1 MKKLCLL
8 LFTVALTFL
17 SAGKLNADTVY
28 VNIMDAF
35 FDPANFTVNVGDQV
49 KWTLMQGSHTT
60 SSMTIPAGAATWNYA
75 FTGIGDT
82 YVYNV
87 VFAGSYSYECLFHP
101 GMQGTFTALSALPFV
116 ENFDYPVGD
125 SLTGH
130 GWTKHSGTGLTI
142 LVQSG
147 SLTYGGYPSSGIGN
161 HVVIAGGGGSRE
173 DVNQSFD
180 EQNVN
185 GSVIYYS
192 FLANVASAFATADY
206 FIHIGDRV
214 SPTAFTLFAARVYV
228 QDVSGNLRFGMSNT
242 STSTMGTTNFSYGT
256 TYLIFVKYTINTGGA
271 DECKLW
277 VFSSGVPP
285 DETSAGTP
293 EVTNSATTGQDII
306 DAIALR
312 QGAQA
317 YSVQVDGI
325 RLSTTWSDLIPVEL
339 TSFTASGSGSDV
351 ILNWSTAT
359 ELNNYGFEIQRSV
372 SASEFMTVGF
382 VAGSGT
388 TTETK
393 NYRFVDANLVS
404 GSYSYRL
411 KQVDFDGTFS
421 YSNEVSADVSAP
433 MQFELAQNYPN
444 PFNPGTN
451 IKFTLPQSSE
461 VTLKVYN
468 ALGQEVASLIN
479 RFMEAGSHTIN
490 FNATSLNS
498 GIYFYRLNAGQ
509 FSEVRKMTLIK

>member
-1 MKKLCLL
+1 MKKLCLP
-8 LFTVALTFL
+8 LFIIAFTFL
-17 SAGKLNADTVY
+17 LAGNLNADTVY
-28 VNIMDAF
+28 VNVLDLSF
-35 FDPANFTVNVGDQV
+35 SPSSVNVNVGDQV
-49 KWTLMQGSHTT
+49 KWTLVAGSHTT
-60 SSMTIPAGAATWNYA
+60 SSMTVPAGAATWNYT

-87 VFAGSYSYECLFHP
+87 AVAGNYTYECLFHP
-101 GMQGTFTALSALPFV
+101 GMEGQFTAASVLPFV

-125 SLTGH
+125 LLTLH
-130 GWTKHSGTGLTI
+130 GWTNHSGTGTFQT
-142 LVQSG
+142 VAAG
-147 SLTYGGYPSSGIGN
+147 SLSYPGYPSSGIGN
-161 HVVIAGGGGSRE
+161 HVVIAGGAGSRE

-185 GSVIYYS
+185 GAVMYFS
-192 FLANVASAFATADY
+192 FLVNVASAFATADY

-214 SPTAFTLFAARVYV
+214 APNAFTLFAARVFV
-228 QDVSGNLRFGMSNT
+228 QDDTGNLKFGLSNT
-242 STSTMGTTNFSYGT
+242 STVTMGTTNFVYGT
-256 TYLIFVKYTINTGGA
+256 TYLVFVKYTISTAGA

-277 VFSSGVPP
+277 VFSSGVPS

-293 EVTNSATTGQDII
+293 EVTNSATNGQDII
-306 DAIALR
+306 DAIGLR
-312 QGAQA
+312 QGGQA
-317 YSVQVDGI
+317 YSAQVDGI

-339 TSFTASGSGSDV
+339 TAFSASASGSDV

-359 ELNNYGFEIQRSV
+359 ELNNFGFEIQRSV

-382 VAGSGT
+382 VAGNGT

-393 NYRFVDANLVS
+393 NNRFVDANLTS

-421 YSNEVSADVSAP
+421 YSNEVSADVSTSI
-433 MQFELAQNYPN
+433 QFELAQNYPN
-444 PFNPGTN
+444 PFNPSTN
-451 IKFTLPQSSE
+451 IKFTLPQSSDM
-461 VTLKVYN
+461 TLKVYN
-468 ALGQEVASLIN
+468 TLGQETASLISG
-479 RFMEAGSHTIN
+479 FMEAGSYTIN
-490 FNATSLNS
+490 FDASSLNS